1 MRASIQTLLLFFV
14 SLFISAVS
22 MAQNQGSGSP
32 DFEPSVTVYV
42 DDFTP
47 YINGEGEPVGKAAKL
62 LLTVVEYSDLNLNF
76 KYIPYADATAL
87 LALNKPAISY
97 PFFKTPER
105 METFLFSK
113 PIAKISSHVFY
124 NRQSQNLATRED
136 LAGLRVGI
144 VDGYSYGILIDSQI
158 EKLRADTVDNEH
170 GSNSALITFSSDR
183 EAIAALIRQE
193 IDALPMADDVMNTNI
208 AKYFKP
214 QSELIRKIDA
224 IHSIETLYVIAP
236 KSTYGEQIIE
246 QLNHAISAKFSDQI
260 NGETNIVFVADQQPI
275 TDVAELVPAEG
286 FPAITGTDV
295 NSEDIFTLP
304 IGTRVA
310 VLDWS
315 EAIREPNN
323 ATQINRNMLLTSRVV
338 VLNGPHVGKELLVK
352 NMHIHLQAE

>member
-1 MRASIQTLLLFFV
+1 MKARFTRLLLLV
-14 SLFISAVS
+14 TSLSLHAYATAQGATESA
-22 MAQNQGSGSP
+22 N
-32 DFEPSVTVYV
+32 FEQHITVYV

-47 YINGEGEPVGKAAKL
+47 YINGEGEPIGKAAKL
-62 LLTVVEYSDLNLNF
+62 LLTVAEYSDLKLNF
-76 KYIPYADATAL
+76 KYVPYADATAL
-87 LALNKPAISY
+87 LTLNKRAISY

-105 METFLFSK
+105 LETFLFSK

-124 NRQSQNLATRED
+124 NRQSQNLAERKD
-136 LAGLRVGI
+136 LTGLRVGI
-144 VDGYSYGILIDSQI
+144 VDGYSYGSLIDSQI
-158 EKLRADTVDNEH
+158 ETLKIDDKETGV
-170 GSNSALITFSSDR
+170 NSSLSVFSSDR

-208 AKYFKP
+208 ANHFKP
-214 QSELIRKIDA
+214 QRELIKKIDA
-224 IHSIETLYVIAP
+224 IRSIEALYVIAP
-236 KSTYGEQIIE
+236 KSAYGEQVIA
-246 QLNHAISAKFSDQI
+246 QLDAAISAKFSEQV

-286 FPAITGTDV
+286 FPAITGTDTD
-295 NSEDIFTLP
+295 SEDVYTLP